1 MITIEIGPGII
12 IGGAIGIH
20 VIPVVTTADLTTEN
34 NESLL
39 TESGDNLVV
48 EL

>member
-1 MITIEIGPGII
+1 MITIEIGPGIV
-12 IGGAIGIH
+12 IGSGIGVHITP
-20 VIPVVTTADLTTEN
+20 VITQADLTTEN
-34 NESLL
+34 DESLL

>member
-12 IGGAIGIH
+12 IGSGIGIH
-20 VIPVVTTADLTTEN
+20 ITPVVIEADLTTEN
-34 NESLL
+34 DESLL